1 MLLADFLDSFLSSR
15 KFHHTSLVLV
25 KKLQEMIE
33 LKLIQRLGGIQ
44 PCTEQSSA
52 GFPVQV
58 CNACLPVCS
67 LNTRVVFP
75 ACCLPPL
82 LLPCGTHV
90 NTGHCPQHLPFCLD
104 YNESLHGGVHGRGP
118 KWPARPVRLQPL
130 EVHLRRHQQAP
141 K

>member
-1 MLLADFLDSFLSSR
+1 MTLADFLDSFLSSR
-15 KFHHTSLVLV
+15 KFQHISLILV

-33 LKLIQRLGGIQ
+33 LKLIQRLSGIKR
-44 PCTEQSSA
+44 SSA
-52 GFPVQV
+52 GSLVQV

-67 LNTRVVFP
+67 LNTGVVFS
-75 ACCLPPL
+75 ACCLHPP

-90 NTGHCPQHLPFCLD
+90 STGHCLQPSPLPLD
-104 YNESLHGGVHGRGP
+104 YNESLQEGAHGRGN